1 MTETRMSAHA
11 DVASAVPANGP
22 ASARAT
28 AVQASNDWW
37 QQHDQRV
44 YACIKLWI
52 EQWWEPQRRVLI
64 DAVGEVFG
72 QERHNRREV
81 IAKIKER
88 VIRLETTSNFEERFT
103 KLAHEVRRGSE
114 TPQGELQEKFEAL
127 QRQVGELKSAAE
139 LDGCF
144 RELAERVGA
153 LEQTTSVE
161 ARLAELAHE
170 AERRSELLQSGL
182 LPRIDRLERQIDDLT
197 RVADLDARFCEL
209 IERVG
214 ALEKTTDLEARFTRL
229 ANEAKGGS
237 EIQQGERLAR
247 IEGLQRQ
254 VD

>member
-28 AVQASNDWW
+28 AVRASNDWW

-103 KLAHEVRRGSE
+103 KLAHEVKRGSE
-114 TPQGELQEKFEAL
+114 IPQGEL
-127 QRQVGELKSAAE
+127 
-139 LDGCF
+139 
-144 RELAERVGA
+144 LA
-153 LEQTTSVE
+153 
-161 ARLAELAHE
+161 
-170 AERRSELLQSGL
+170 
-182 LPRIDRLERQIDDLT
+182 
-197 RVADLDARFCEL
+197 
-209 IERVG
+209 
-214 ALEKTTDLEARFTRL
+214 K
-229 ANEAKGGS
+229 
-237 EIQQGERLAR
+237 
-247 IEGLQRQ
+247 IEGLQHQLDELKKVAAQPGPQGPPGKLPLVREY
-254 VD
+254 VSGHVH